1 MMNDE
6 MTHFA
11 SPTTEELPGYDAWL
25 DMVND
30 AMDAAERKEGLWSVN
45 IADDSDAL

>member
-11 SPTTEELPGYDAWL
+11 SPTIEELLSYDAWL

-30 AMDAAERKEGLWSVN
+30 AMDAAERKKGIWTVN
-45 IADDSDAL
+45 IADDSDLL

>member
-1 MMNDE
+1 MNDE

-25 DMVND
+25 DMVNAATD
-30 AMDAAERKEGLWSVN
+30 ATECKKGIWTVN
-45 IADDSDAL
+45 IADDSDLL